1 MKIRDPHLKIFA
13 EEIQRWNRQINL
25 VSRQDT
31 ANLLEDLFL
40 QCLGGA
46 EALWSYLVD
55 GGLVSNEGTGV
66 SHYFDLG
73 SGAGI
78 PGVIWHQFFAEKDP
92 GLQTCLVEPR
102 AKRAWFLE
110 RIAGLPDS
118 PSFSVFS
125 GRWEEIPAVFAAPA
139 GEPVIVISLKALHL
153 PDPVVLGGVGG
164 ALSDP
169 ERGSVVVAR
178 FYPPGQVLDAA
189 LKKHLQVAAAGDS
202 VRIGGREWEGRGPA
216 ILNWSA
222 PASREAVLVLSRY
235 RISGK

>member
-1 MKIRDPHLKIFA
+1 MKFRDPHLMIFA

-46 EALWSYLVD
+46 EALWSYLLD
-55 GGLVSNEGTGV
+55 RGLVNNEATGV

-78 PGVIWHQFFAEKDP
+78 PGVIWHRFFAEKEP
-92 GLQTCLVEPR
+92 GVLTGLLEPR

-110 RIAGLPDS
+110 RIAGLQGPQ
-118 PSFSVFS
+118 PFSVFNS
-125 GRWEEIPAVFAAPA
+125 RWEEASALFPAPK
-139 GEPVIVISLKALHL
+139 GKPVIVISLKALHL
-153 PDPVVLGGVGG
+153 PDPVVLEGVGQ
-164 ALSDP
+164 ALP
-169 ERGSVVVAR
+169 GLENGHVVIAR

-189 LKKHLQVAAAGDS
+189 LEEHLQINVAEDS
-202 VRIGGREWEGRGPA
+202 IRIGGADWEGEGVA
-216 ILNWSA
+216 TLNWPA
-222 PASREAVLVLSRY
+222 PASQEAALVLSRY
-235 RISGK
+235 KISKK